1 MTRARY
7 QKGSLKQV
15 VRKSGRKV
23 WVFRWRETDSDGRRV
38 PRKLVVGTVR
48 DLPNEKST
56 RERLQALNVNI
67 NLDLSEEA
75 RPPRSFS
82 ELVDHYWQKEL
93 VSDNER
99 KAYSTRECYK
109 LYLTKWIVPR
119 WSEYTLAQIEN
130 GIAVHVEEW
139 LATLKRSRGTKAK
152 IRNIMSAVCTHAI
165 RYGWMKLNPIR
176 AVRQSAKRERV
187 PVPLT
192 AEELQR
198 LFAELG
204 LLERTVVLVDLSAG
218 MRRGELLALQWQDVD
233 FGAKTVNVRKSIWQQ
248 HLGPVKTEESEKVMP
263 LDDETLVTLQCWREE
278 TPYAADA
285 DFIFASAR
293 MHGRQPLWPEALMR
307 NHIAPAAKR
316 AGITK
321 HLSWHV
327 FRHTF
332 STMLAANGEDV
343 KTVQSLLRHAN
354 PSITMGIYTHAV
366 SAKKREAQSRFV
378 EMVLPEKRKA
388 PLTFAARGGTA

>member
-1 MTRARY
+1 VRAHY
-7 QKGSLKQV
+7 QQGSLKLV
-15 VRKSGRKV
+15 VRKSGLKV
-23 WVFRWRETDSDGRRV
+23 WIFRWRDTDAAGRRV
-38 PRKLVVGTVR
+38 PRKLVVGSVKE
-48 DLPNEKST
+48 LPTGKAA
-56 RERLQALNVNI
+56 RERLQALGINI
-67 NLDLSEEA
+67 NLDLSEGA
-75 RPPRSFS
+75 RPPRTFS
-82 ELVDHYWQKEL
+82 ELVNHYRKKEL
-93 VSDNER
+93 DQESER
-99 KAYSTRECYK
+99 KAYSTRNCYK
-109 LYLTKWIVPR
+109 HYLTNWIVPR
-119 WSEYTLAQIEN
+119 WGTYTLAQIEN

-139 LATLKRSRGTKAK
+139 LATIQRTRGTKAK

-176 AVRQSAKRERV
+176 AVRQSAKRERI

-204 LLERTVVLVDLSAG
+204 IMERTLVLLDLSTG
-218 MRRGELLALQWQDVD
+218 MRRGELLALEWKDVD
-233 FGAKTVNVRKSIWQQ
+233 FQAKTLNVRKSVLQQ
-248 HLGPVKTEESEKVMP
+248 HVGPVKTAESEKVMP
-263 LDDETLVTLQCWREE
+263 LDDETLATLQSWREE
-278 TPYAADA
+278 TPYASDT

-307 NHIAPAAKR
+307 NHIAPAARR
-316 AGITK
+316 AGINK

-354 PSITMGIYTHAV
+354 PSITIGIYTHAV
-366 SAKKREAQSRFV
+366 SAKKREAQSRVV
-378 EMVLPEKRKA
+378 EMALPVGRKT
-388 PLTFAARGGTA
+388 PPFVAATGGTA

>member
-7 QKGSLKQV
+7 QQGSLKLV
-15 VRKSGRKV
+15 VRKSGLRV
-23 WVFRWRETDSDGRRV
+23 WVFRWRETDANGQRV
-38 PRKLVVGTVR
+38 ARKLVVGSVKE
-48 DLPNEKST
+48 LPTEKAA
-56 RERLQALNVNI
+56 RMRLQALDINI
-67 NLDLSEEA
+67 NLDLSEGA
-75 RPPRSFS
+75 RPPRTFS
-82 ELVDHYWQKEL
+82 ELVDHYRKKE
-93 VSDNER
+93 VDQESER
-99 KAYSTRECYK
+99 KAYSTRKCYK
-109 LYLTKWIVPR
+109 HYLINWIVPR
-119 WSEYTLAQIEN
+119 WGTYTLAQIEN

-139 LATLKRSRGTKAK
+139 LGTVKRSRGTKAK

-176 AVRQSAKRERV
+176 AVRQSAKRERI

-204 LLERTVVLVDLSAG
+204 LMERTLVLLDLSTG
-218 MRRGELLALQWQDVD
+218 MRRGELLALQWGDLD
-233 FGAKTVNVRKSIWQQ
+233 FLAKTVDVRKSVWHQ
-248 HLGPVKTEESEKVMP
+248 HVGPVKTEESEKVMP
-263 LDDETLVTLQCWREE
+263 LDVETLATLQGWREE
-278 TPYAADA
+278 TPYAAGT

-307 NHIAPAAKR
+307 NHIVAAARR
-316 AGITK
+316 AGISK

-354 PSITMGIYTHAV
+354 PSITIGIYTHAV
-366 SAKKREAQSRFV
+366 NAKKREAQSRVV
-378 EMVLPEKRKA
+378 EMVLPETTKA